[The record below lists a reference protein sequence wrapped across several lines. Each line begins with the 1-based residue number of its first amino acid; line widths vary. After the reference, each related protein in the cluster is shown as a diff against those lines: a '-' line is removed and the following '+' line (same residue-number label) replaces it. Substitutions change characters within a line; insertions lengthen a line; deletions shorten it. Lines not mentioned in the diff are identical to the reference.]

1 MPEKKLI
8 SILIN
13 NESKFAKKLLESEK
27 LIEIRKL
34 FGEKLPNDSI
44 FTLPDGSEID
54 REDENDYTLS
64 EILKEDKVY
73 IKSNEYLTTS
83 EKSNS
88 LTNKPTKKKNEPIPG
103 SKLVGK
109 KGDLDIYLYPKVEF
123 SDSEKIKA
131 IIFMVVGQ
139 TGCGKTTLLNS
150 FINYVLGIEIEDNF
164 RYEIIHET
172 FGTSQSVSQTSDVT
186 VYNIRAINGLPPIQI
201 IDTPGFGDTR
211 GIKQDMIITGKI
223 EKTFK
228 ENLNSLNAICFVAQ
242 SSNARLTA
250 NQKYIFTS
258 VLDLFGEDV
267 KENFIAMLTFCD
279 GGVPQVVTSLEDSE
293 CVFSTVIPHIKKP
306 WFYKFNNSAIFA
318 SNREDEF
325 TKMFFKLGMKSFDEF
340 TNKLIKLPRKSLT
353 QSKQVL
359 EERNRLE
366 KCVEILTLKLRDGL
380 DKVEYIKGILK
391 MVSSLKGDLND
402 SKNFTKIIKTP
413 KIRQVPV
420 PPGNYMTTCMTCSTT
435 CHKYC
440 CISDDGD
447 KSGCAC
453 INNNYCIR
461 CKGRCHW
468 TQHKNRPYYYEDYM
482 EEETV
487 TLDEL
492 KKKYCDSKSDLDTKT
507 QLLMGAKQDL
517 INLNIECI
525 NTQDLITKSINRLQ
539 EIALNKT
546 VFESSEEHIE
556 LLIETEKSEHKEG
569 WQTRI
574 EGLELLKQQKRM
586 LREIYKGENKNMNN
600 MRQFIEDSLN
610 KEKHLNDPKSTC
622 CIF

>member
-1 MPEKKLI
+1 MPEKVLI
-8 SILIN
+8 SVIIN
-13 NESKFAKKLLESEK
+13 NESKFAKKISKEENLV
-27 LIEIRKL
+27 EIRKL
-34 FGEKLPNDSI
+34 FGEKLPNDSL

-54 REDENDYTLS
+54 KEDEGDYTLS
-64 EILKEDKVY
+64 EILKDDKVY
-73 IKSNEYLTTS
+73 MKSNESLKTS
-83 EKSNS
+83 LPVTIPE
-88 LTNKPTKKKNEPIPG
+88 KKKNQPIPG
-103 SKLVGK
+103 SKLIGK
-109 KGDLDIYLYPKVEF
+109 KGDLDIYLYPKIDF
-123 SDSEKIKA
+123 NDSEKVKA
-131 IIFMVVGQ
+131 VIFMVVGQ

-150 FINYVLGIEIEDNF
+150 FINYLLGIEIEDDF
-164 RYEIIHET
+164 RYEIIHES
-172 FGTSQSVSQTSDVT
+172 FGTSQSISQTSEVT
-186 VYNIRAINGLPPIQI
+186 VYNIKGINGLPPIQI

-211 GIKQDMIITGKI
+211 GIKQDMIITSKI

-228 ENLNSLNAICFVAQ
+228 EQLNNLNAICFVAQ
-242 SSNARLTA
+242 SSNARLTS

-279 GGVPQVVTSLEDSE
+279 GGFPQVVASLEDPN

-306 WFYKFNNSAIFA
+306 WFYKFNNSAIFS

-325 TKMFFKLGMKSFDEF
+325 TKMFFKLGMKSFEEF
-340 TNKLIKLPRKSLT
+340 TQKLIKLPRKSLT

-366 KCVEILTLKLRDGL
+366 KCVEILTIKLRAGL

-402 SKNFTKIIKTP
+402 SKNFTKVIKTP

-440 CISDDGD
+440 GIADDGD
-447 KSGCAC
+447 KRGCAC
-453 INNNYCIR
+453 ISGDYCIR
-461 CKGRCHW
+461 CRNKCHW
-468 TQHKNRPYYYEDYM
+468 SQHKNRPYYYEDYM
-482 EEETV
+482 EEETI
-487 TLDEL
+487 TLTEL
-492 KKKYCDSKSDLDTKT
+492 KQKYCDSKSNLDTKT
-507 QLLMGAKQDL
+507 QLLMGAKKDL
-517 INLNIECI
+517 VNLNMECI

-546 VFESSEEHIE
+546 VFESSEEHID

-569 WQTRI
+569 WKTRI

-586 LREIYKGENKNMNN
+586 LREIYQGENQKMN
-600 MRQFIEDSLN
+600 QIKDFIEDSLK
-610 KEKHLNDPKSTC
+610 KEKNCS
-622 CIF
+622 IF

>member
-1 MPEKKLI
+1 MPEKVLI
-8 SILIN
+8 SVIIN
-13 NESKFAKKLLESEK
+13 NESKFAKKISKEENLV
-27 LIEIRKL
+27 EIRKL
-34 FGEKLPNDSI
+34 FGEKLPNDSL

-54 REDENDYTLS
+54 KEDEGDYTLS
-64 EILKEDKVY
+64 EILKDDKVY
-73 IKSNEYLTTS
+73 MKSNESLKTS
-83 EKSNS
+83 LPVTIPE
-88 LTNKPTKKKNEPIPG
+88 KKKNQPIPG
-103 SKLVGK
+103 SKLIGK
-109 KGDLDIYLYPKVEF
+109 KGDLDIYLYPKIDF
-123 SDSEKIKA
+123 NDSEKVKA
-131 IIFMVVGQ
+131 VIFMVVGQ

-150 FINYVLGIEIEDNF
+150 FINYLLGIEIEDDF
-164 RYEIIHET
+164 RYEIIHES
-172 FGTSQSVSQTSDVT
+172 FGTSQSISQTSEVT
-186 VYNIRAINGLPPIQI
+186 VYNIKGINGLPPIQI

-211 GIKQDMIITGKI
+211 GIKQDMIITSKI

-228 ENLNSLNAICFVAQ
+228 EQLNNLNAICFVAQ
-242 SSNARLTA
+242 SSNARLTS

-279 GGVPQVVTSLEDSE
+279 GGFPQVVASLEDPN

-306 WFYKFNNSAIFA
+306 WFYKFNNSAIFS

-325 TKMFFKLGMKSFDEF
+325 TKMFFKLGMKSFEEF
-340 TNKLIKLPRKSLT
+340 TQKLIKLPRKSLT

-366 KCVEILTLKLRDGL
+366 KCVEILTIKLRAGL

-402 SKNFTKIIKTP
+402 SKNFTKVIKTP

-420 PPGNYMTTCMTCSTT
+420 PPGNYMTTCMICSTT

-440 CISDDGD
+440 GIADDGD
-447 KSGCAC
+447 KRGCAC
-453 INNNYCIR
+453 ISGDYCIK
-461 CKGRCHW
+461 CQKKCHW

-482 EEETV
+482 EEETI
-487 TLDEL
+487 TLTEL
-492 KKKYCDSKSDLDTKT
+492 KQKYCDSKSNLDTKT
-507 QLLMGAKQDL
+507 QLLMGAKKDL
-517 INLNIECI
+517 VNLNMECI

-546 VFESSEEHIE
+546 VFESSEEHID

-569 WQTRI
+569 WKTRI

-586 LREIYKGENKNMNN
+586 LREIYQGENQKMN
-600 MRQFIEDSLN
+600 QIKDFIDDSLKKDKN
-610 KEKHLNDPKSTC
+610 CS
-622 CIF
+622 IF

>member
-1 MPEKKLI
+1 MPEKVLI

-13 NESKFAKKLLESEK
+13 NESKFAKKISKEQTLP
-27 LIEIRKL
+27 EIRKL

-54 REDENDYTLS
+54 KEDENDYTLS
-64 EILKEDKVY
+64 EILKDDKVY
-73 IKSNEYLTTS
+73 MKSKEAIKSQLPVTPKKTKE
-83 EKSNS
+83 
-88 LTNKPTKKKNEPIPG
+88 KKKPIPG
-103 SKLVGK
+103 STLVGK
-109 KGDLDIYLYPKVEF
+109 KGDLDIYLYPSIEF
-123 SDSEKIKA
+123 SDSEKVKA
-131 IIFMVVGQ
+131 VIFMVVGQ

-150 FINYVLGIEIEDNF
+150 FINYVLGIEIDDDF

-172 FGTSQSVSQTSDVT
+172 FGTSQSVSQTSKVT
-186 VYNIRAINGLPPIQI
+186 VYNIRGTNGLPPIQI

-211 GIKQDMIITGKI
+211 GIKQDMIITGQI

-228 ENLNSLNAICFVAQ
+228 EELSSLNAICFVAQ

-267 KENFIAMLTFCD
+267 KENFISMLTFCD
-279 GGVPQVVTSLEDSE
+279 GGIPQVVASLEDSE
-293 CVFSTVIPHIKKP
+293 CVFSTVIPHISKP

-318 SNREDEF
+318 SDREDEF
-325 TKMFFKLGMKSFDEF
+325 TKMFFKLGMKSFEEF
-340 TNKLIKLPRKSLT
+340 THKLIRLPRKSLT

-366 KCVEILTLKLRDGL
+366 QCVEILTVKLRNGL
-380 DKVEYIKGILK
+380 DKVEYIKSIIK
-391 MVSSLKGDLND
+391 MISSLKGDLND
-402 SKNFTKIIKTP
+402 SKNFTKVIKTP

-420 PPGNYMTTCMTCSTT
+420 PPGVYMTTCMTCSTT
-435 CHKYC
+435 CHKNCKIADDSSKRYC
-440 CISDDGD
+440 S
-447 KSGCAC
+447 C
-453 INNNYCIR
+453 INNEYCINCR
-461 CKGRCHW
+461 GRCHW

-482 EEETV
+482 AEEVV
-487 TLDEL
+487 TLNEL
-492 KKKYCDSKSDLDTKT
+492 KQKYCQSKSDFDTKT
-507 QLLMGAKQDL
+507 QLLLGAKDDL
-517 INLNIECI
+517 IALNIECI

-546 VFESSEEHIE
+546 VFESSEDHIE

-574 EGLELLKQQKRM
+574 EGLQLLKQQKKM
-586 LREIYKGENKNMNN
+586 LREIYNGENQKMNDIKT
-600 MRQFIEDSLN
+600 FIEDSLK
-610 KEKHLNDPKSTC
+610 KEKNC

>member
-1 MPEKKLI
+1 MPEKVLI
-8 SILIN
+8 SVIIN
-13 NESKFAKKLLESEK
+13 NESKFAKKISKEENLV
-27 LIEIRKL
+27 EIRKL
-34 FGEKLPNDSI
+34 FGEKLPNDSL

-54 REDENDYTLS
+54 KEDEGDYTLS
-64 EILKEDKVY
+64 EILKDDKVY
-73 IKSNEYLTTS
+73 MKSNESLKTS
-83 EKSNS
+83 LPPVTIPE
-88 LTNKPTKKKNEPIPG
+88 KKNQPIPG
-103 SKLVGK
+103 SKLIGK
-109 KGDLDIYLYPKVEF
+109 KGDLDIYLYPKIDF
-123 SDSEKIKA
+123 NDSEKVKA
-131 IIFMVVGQ
+131 VIFMVVGQ

-150 FINYVLGIEIEDNF
+150 FINYLLGIEIEDDF
-164 RYEIIHET
+164 RYEIIHES
-172 FGTSQSVSQTSDVT
+172 FGTSQSISQTSEVT
-186 VYNIRAINGLPPIQI
+186 VYNIKGINGLPPIQI

-211 GIKQDMIITGKI
+211 GIKQDMIITSKI

-228 ENLNSLNAICFVAQ
+228 EQLNNLNAICFVAQ
-242 SSNARLTA
+242 SSNARLTS

-279 GGVPQVVTSLEDSE
+279 GGFPQVVASLEDPN

-306 WFYKFNNSAIFA
+306 WFYKFNNSAIFS

-325 TKMFFKLGMKSFDEF
+325 TKMFFKLGMKSFEEF
-340 TNKLIKLPRKSLT
+340 TQKLIKLPRKSLT

-366 KCVEILTLKLRDGL
+366 KCVEILTIKLRAGL

-402 SKNFTKIIKTP
+402 SKNFTKVIKTP

-420 PPGNYMTTCMTCSTT
+420 PPGNYMTTCMICSTT

-440 CISDDGD
+440 SIADDRDKRRCECISGD
-447 KSGCAC
+447 
-453 INNNYCIR
+453 YCIR
-461 CKGRCHW
+461 CKNKCYW
-468 TQHKNRPYYYEDYM
+468 TLHINRPYYYEDYM
-482 EEETV
+482 EEETIIL
-487 TLDEL
+487 TEL
-492 KKKYCDSKSDLDTKT
+492 KQKYCDSKSNLDTKT
-507 QLLMGAKQDL
+507 QLLMGAKKDL
-517 INLNIECI
+517 VNLNMECI

-546 VFESSEEHIE
+546 VFESSEEHID

-569 WQTRI
+569 WKTRI

-586 LREIYKGENKNMNN
+586 LREIYQGENQKMN
-600 MRQFIEDSLN
+600 QIKDFIEDSLK
-610 KEKHLNDPKSTC
+610 KEKNCS
-622 CIF
+622 IF